1 MKKFILTL
9 CACLC
14 ATFCLGLTFTGCSD
28 DSSSDSGAG
37 SNIENYVLESG
48 QIPES
53 VVASATEWRQNIG
66 QYGSYS
72 DKKELRDYLYKNTTE
87 YKKTSVTETQLR
99 QLLSELTPSASA
111 IDQQMAELKRT
122 TNDVQ
127 IIGTVWFY
135 AEKPGANSSASDTT
149 KTDTKTPS
157 ETTQTS
163 DTTNTAQPQTPSET
177 LEDLF
182 KKKAVKQTLLSVP
195 KELDFKEWA
204 IDCDIPSSKLNG
216 IKEGSILEL
225 SVNKQ
230 VLADYSQIRICPTG
244 SWVSLDMKEF
254 YAFANSAQLEDAM
267 VATDGKN
274 ITLKSDSAIIYVKL
288 SASDC
293 TKLKNNGLTIHGH
306 CAKIYSVKVGI

>member
-1 MKKFILTL
+1 MKKLFVLMAAIIG
-9 CACLC
+9 
-14 ATFCLGLTFTGCSD
+14 LGLGFTSCSD
-28 DSSSDSGAG
+28 GSSSDSDSTGTY
-37 SNIENYVLESG
+37 ILESG

-99 QLLSELTPSASA
+99 QLLSELTPDASA

-149 KTDTKTPS
+149 KTDTKTTS

-182 KKKAVKQTLLSVP
+182 KKKAVKQTLLSIP
-195 KELDFKEWA
+195 KELDYKGWA

-274 ITLKSDSAIIYVKL
+274 ITLKYDSAIIYVKL

-306 CAKIYSVKVGI
+306 CVKINSVKVGI

>member
-1 MKKFILTL
+1 MKKTFALF
-9 CACLC
+9 C
-14 ATFCLGLTFTGCSD
+14 ATIILSLGILSCSD
-28 DSSSDSGAG
+28 GGDAKEPIDNSTSYTFEQGL
-37 SNIENYVLESG
+37 V
-48 QIPES
+48 
-53 VVASATEWRQNIG
+53 SAETRSKAEEMPVTSFAEI
-66 QYGSYS
+66 
-72 DKKELRDYLYKNTTE
+72 KAVRDYLRNNTLKNTPTS
-87 YKKTSVTETQLR
+87 YDSKSVTEKEI
-99 QLLSELTPSASA
+99 SELFIAGGLSSSQVSSE
-111 IDQQMAELKRT
+111 IGKLKSRGNYIT
-122 TNDVQ
+122 FYPAQN
-127 IIGTVWFY
+127 GAAWFY

-149 KTDTKTPS
+149 KTDTKTTS

-163 DTTNTAQPQTPSET
+163 DTTNTTQPQTPSET

-182 KKKAVKQTLLSVP
+182 KEKAVKQTLLSIP
-195 KELDFKEWA
+195 KELDYKDWA

-230 VLADYSQIRICPTG
+230 VLANYSQIRICPTD

-274 ITLKSDSAIIYVKL
+274 ITLKYDSAIIYVKL

-306 CAKIYSVKVGI
+306 CVKIYSVKVGI

>member
-1 MKKFILTL
+1 MKKTFAL
-9 CACLC
+9 LC
-14 ATFCLGLTFTGCSD
+14 ATTILSLGILSCSD
-28 DSSSDSGAG
+28 GGDAKEPIDNSTSYTFEQG
-37 SNIENYVLESG
+37 IV
-48 QIPES
+48 
-53 VVASATEWRQNIG
+53 SAETRSKAEEMPVTSFAEI
-66 QYGSYS
+66 
-72 DKKELRDYLYKNTTE
+72 KAIRDYLKNNTTS
-87 YKKTSVTETQLR
+87 YDSKSVSEKEI
-99 QLLSELTPSASA
+99 SELFIAGGLSSSQVSSE
-111 IDQQMAELKRT
+111 IDKLKSRGNYIT
-122 TNDVQ
+122 FYPAQT
-127 IIGTVWFY
+127 GAAWFY

-163 DTTNTAQPQTPSET
+163 DTTNTTQPQTPSET

-195 KELDFKEWA
+195 KELDYKDWA

-306 CAKIYSVKVGI
+306 CVKIYSVKVGI